1 MVYSYEL
8 EQHLIAGLIKY
19 PESYPLIA
27 AFINQDDFYDKN
39 TIVNRTIYCVLKQAL
54 ESSDALD
61 EVLLAQRVQSL
72 NISFEDNI
80 NISDYIKGLSMRQIS
95 KDGVLSAAKGLK
107 KITVRRE
114 IYNASTEVAKNM
126 KSMASS
132 ASFDDIVGQADKVYN
147 EKVNLYEM
155 GSNKPE
161 NLFDEMEEF
170 IEERGNNPIDQFGL
184 MGPHERVN
192 NLYGSLLRPGNIT
205 VVVARAG
212 VGKTQFC
219 MDFCTKVSAM
229 NDNVPI
235 LHFDNGEMSKEEL
248 IVRQCSAL
256 SGVPMHLLET
266 GRWRQAG
273 AEVIDKVRDTWKKI
287 KNFKFYYYNVAGH
300 SIDSMCNIIRR
311 FYYSEVGRGNQMI
324 FSFDYIKTSY
334 ERQNGASSW
343 ETVGRMVDKFKQLI
357 QKELCFNG
365 SPTVAMLTSVQ
376 SNRLGITNNRRSEN
390 VVDDESIVSLSDQ
403 ITQFCSHLFLLRQ
416 KTMDEIQSE
425 PDGFGTHK
433 LICLK
438 YRWLGQDVHRA
449 LQPVEMPDGSKTK
462 NYINLH
468 MENFNLRECG
478 DLQDMVSHM
487 ESEGVGAML
496 TDGDEVPSF
505 A

>member
-8 EQHLIAGLIKY
+8 EQHLIAGLIKH
-19 PESYPLIA
+19 PQTYPLIA
-27 AFINQDDFYDKN
+27 SFIDASDFFDQN
-39 TIVNRTIYCVLKQAL
+39 TIVNKTIFSVLRQSL
-54 ESSDALD
+54 EKGDALD
-61 EVLLAQRVQSL
+61 EVILTQRVQSL

-80 NISDYIKGLSMRQIS
+80 NISDYIKALSLRQIS
-95 KDGVLSAAKGLK
+95 KDGVLKAAQELK

-114 IYNASTEVAKNM
+114 IHNSSLDVAKSM
-126 KSMASS
+126 KSLSAN
-132 ASFDDIVGQADKVYN
+132 ASFDDIVSQADKIYN
-147 EKVNLYEM
+147 DKINLYEM

-161 NLFDEMEEF
+161 NLFDEMEDF
-170 IEERGNNPIDQFGL
+170 IEERGNNPIDEFGL
-184 MGPHERVN
+184 MGPHQRVN
-192 NLYGSLLRPGNIT
+192 DLYGSLLRPGNIT

-219 MDFCTKVSAM
+219 MDFCTKVSEM
-229 NDNVPI
+229 NNHVPV

-248 IVRQCSAL
+248 IIRQCSAL

-273 AEVIDKVRDTWKKI
+273 DEIISKVRSTWNKI

-300 SIDSMCNIIRR
+300 SIDSMLNIIRR
-311 FYYSEVGRGNQMI
+311 FYFSEIGRGNKMI
-324 FSFDYIKTSY
+324 FSFDYIKTTY

-357 QKELCFNG
+357 QKELCFNDV
-365 SPTVAMLTSVQ
+365 PAVAMLTSVQ
-376 SNRLGITNNRRSEN
+376 SNRLGITNNRSAEN

-425 PDGFGTHK
+425 PENFGTHK

-438 YRWLGQDVHRA
+438 YRWLGKDVHRA
-449 LQPVEMPDGSKTK
+449 LQPVEMPDGSKRK

-468 MENFNLRECG
+468 MENFALEERG
-478 DLQDMVSHM
+478 DLQDLVDHM
-487 ESEGVGAML
+487 DSEGVGAL
-496 TDGDEVPSF
+496 EGF
-505 A
+505 AEELPNI

>member
-8 EQHLIAGLIKY
+8 EQHLLAGLIKY

-27 AFINQDDFYDKN
+27 SFITDKDFFDKN
-39 TIVNRTIYCVLKQAL
+39 SIVNKTIFCVLRQSL
-54 ESSDALD
+54 EASEILD
-61 EVLLAQRVQSL
+61 EVLLSQRVQSL
-72 NISFEDNI
+72 GISFEDNI
-80 NISDYIKGLSMRQIS
+80 NIADYIKALSMRQIS
-95 KDGVLSAAKGLK
+95 KDGVLKAAKELK

-114 IYNASTEVAKNM
+114 IHDASIDVAKSM
-126 KSMASS
+126 KSISS
-132 ASFDDIVGQADKVYN
+132 ASTYDQIVSEADKIYN
-147 EKVNLYEM
+147 EKINLYEI
-155 GSNKPE
+155 GSDNPE
-161 NLFDEMEEF
+161 NLFEEMEEF
-170 IEERGNNPIDQFGL
+170 IEGRGNNPIDEFGL
-184 MGPHERVN
+184 MGPHPRVN
-192 NLYGSLLRPGNIT
+192 ELYGSLLRPGNIT

-219 MDFCTKVSAM
+219 MDFCTKVSAI
-229 NDNVPI
+229 NNNTPI

-273 AEVIDKVRDTWKKI
+273 EEIVNRVRQTWKKI
-287 KNFKFYYYNVAGH
+287 KNFQFYYYNVAGH
-300 SIDSMCNIIRR
+300 SIDSMLNIIRR
-311 FYYSEVGRGNQMI
+311 FYFSEVGRGNRMI
-324 FSFDYIKTSY
+324 FSFDYIKTTY

-365 SPTVAMLTSVQ
+365 APTIAMLTSVQ
-376 SNRLGITNNRRSEN
+376 SNRLGITNNRNSDN

-416 KTMDEIQSE
+416 KTMDEIQNE
-425 PDGFGTHK
+425 PEGFGTHK

-438 YRWLGQDVHRA
+438 YRWLGKDVHRA
-449 LQPVEMPDGSKTK
+449 LQPIEMPDGSKRK

-468 MENFNLRECG
+468 MENFALEERG
-478 DLQDMVSHM
+478 DLQDLVSHM
-487 ESEGVGAML
+487 SSEGVGAAEQFMEDL
-496 TDGDEVPSF
+496 PNI
-505 A
+505 

>member
-8 EQHLIAGLIKY
+8 EQHLIAGLIKH
-19 PESYPLIA
+19 PQTYPLIA
-27 AFINQDDFYDKN
+27 SFIDASDFFDQN
-39 TIVNRTIYCVLKQAL
+39 TIVNKTIFSVLRQSL
-54 ESSDALD
+54 EKGDALD
-61 EVLLAQRVQSL
+61 EVILTQRVQSL

-80 NISDYIKGLSMRQIS
+80 NISDYIKALSLRQIS
-95 KDGVLSAAKGLK
+95 KDGVLKAAQELK

-114 IYNASTEVAKNM
+114 IHNSSLDVAKSM
-126 KSMASS
+126 KSLSAN
-132 ASFDDIVGQADKVYN
+132 ASFDDIVSQADKIYN
-147 EKVNLYEM
+147 DKINLYEM

-161 NLFDEMEEF
+161 NLFDEMEDF
-170 IEERGNNPIDQFGL
+170 IEERGNNPIDEFGL
-184 MGPHERVN
+184 MWPHQRVN
-192 NLYGSLLRPGNIT
+192 DLYGSLLRPGNIT

-219 MDFCTKVSAM
+219 MDFCTKVSEM
-229 NDNVPI
+229 NNHVPV

-248 IVRQCSAL
+248 IIRQCSAL

-273 AEVIDKVRDTWKKI
+273 DEIISKVRSTWNKI

-300 SIDSMCNIIRR
+300 SIDSMLNIIRR
-311 FYYSEVGRGNQMI
+311 FYFSEIGRGNKMI
-324 FSFDYIKTSY
+324 FSFDYIKTTY

-357 QKELCFNG
+357 QKELCFNDV
-365 SPTVAMLTSVQ
+365 PAVAMLTSVQ
-376 SNRLGITNNRRSEN
+376 SNRLGITNNRSAEN

-425 PDGFGTHK
+425 PENFGTHK

-438 YRWLGQDVHRA
+438 YRWLGKDVHRA
-449 LQPVEMPDGSKTK
+449 LQPVEMPDGSKRK

-468 MENFNLRECG
+468 MENFALEERG
-478 DLQDMVSHM
+478 DLQDLVDHM
-487 ESEGVGAML
+487 DSEGVGAL
-496 TDGDEVPSF
+496 EGF
-505 A
+505 AEELPNI

>member
-19 PESYPLIA
+19 PESYALIA
-27 AFINQDDFYDKN
+27 AFIDQDDFFDKN
-39 TIVNRTIYCVLKQAL
+39 TIVNRTIFCVLRQAL
-54 ESSDALD
+54 EASDALD

-80 NISDYIKGLSMRQIS
+80 NIADYIKALSMRQIS
-95 KDGVLSAAKGLK
+95 KDGVVKAAQELK

-114 IYNASTEVAKNM
+114 IHNSSLEVAKNM
-126 KSMASS
+126 KSMAAS
-132 ASFDDIVGQADKVYN
+132 ATFDDIVSEADKIYN
-147 EKVNLYEM
+147 DKVNLYEM
-155 GSNKPE
+155 GSSKPE
-161 NLFDEMEEF
+161 NLFDDMEEF

-192 NLYGSLLRPGNIT
+192 ELYGSLLRPGNIS

-219 MDFCTKVSAM
+219 MDFCTKVSSI
-229 NDNVPI
+229 NNNVPI

-266 GRWRQAG
+266 GRWREAG
-273 AEVIDKVRDTWKKI
+273 QEIVDKVRSTWKKV
-287 KNFKFYYYNVAGH
+287 KDFKFYYYNVAGH
-300 SIDSMCNIIRR
+300 SIESMLNIIRR
-311 FYYSEVGRGNQMI
+311 FYYSEVGRGNPMI
-324 FSFDYIKTSY
+324 FSFDYIKTTY

-365 SPTVAMLTSVQ
+365 APTVAMLTSVQ
-376 SNRLGITNNRRSEN
+376 SNRLGITNNRSADN

-416 KTMDEIQSE
+416 KTMDEIQGE
-425 PDGFGTHK
+425 PEGFGTHK

-438 YRWLGQDVHRA
+438 YRWLGKDVHRA
-449 LQPVEMPDGSKTK
+449 LQPVEMPDGSKRK
-462 NYINLH
+462 NYLNLH
-468 MENFNLRECG
+468 MENFSIQERG
-478 DLQDMVSHM
+478 DLVDMVEHM
-487 ESEGVGAML
+487 EGEGVGAMRDIL
-496 TDGDEVPSF
+496 DDVPNL
-505 A
+505 

>member
-8 EQHLIAGLIKY
+8 EQHLIAGLIKH
-19 PESYPLIA
+19 PQTYPLIA
-27 AFINQDDFYDKN
+27 SFIDPADFFDQN
-39 TIVNRTIYCVLKQAL
+39 TIVNKTIFSVLRQSL
-54 ESSDALD
+54 EKGDALD
-61 EVLLAQRVQSL
+61 EVILTQRVQSL

-80 NISDYIKGLSMRQIS
+80 NISDYIKALSLRQIS
-95 KDGVLSAAKGLK
+95 KDGVLKAAQELK

-114 IYNASTEVAKNM
+114 IHNSSLDVAKSM
-126 KSMASS
+126 KSLSAN
-132 ASFDDIVGQADKVYN
+132 ASFDDIVSQADKIYN
-147 EKVNLYEM
+147 DKINLYEM

-161 NLFDEMEEF
+161 NLFDEMEDF
-170 IEERGNNPIDQFGL
+170 IEERGNNPIDEFGL
-184 MGPHERVN
+184 MGPHQRVN
-192 NLYGSLLRPGNIT
+192 DLYGSLLRPGNIT

-219 MDFCTKVSAM
+219 MDFCTKVSEM
-229 NDNVPI
+229 NNHVPV

-248 IVRQCSAL
+248 IIRQCSAL

-273 AEVIDKVRDTWKKI
+273 DEVINKVRSTWNKI

-300 SIDSMCNIIRR
+300 SIDSMLNIIRR
-311 FYYSEVGRGNQMI
+311 FYFSEIGRGNKMI
-324 FSFDYIKTSY
+324 FSFDYIKTTY

-357 QKELCFNG
+357 QKELCFNDV
-365 SPTVAMLTSVQ
+365 PAVAMLTSVQ
-376 SNRLGITNNRRSEN
+376 SNRLGITNNRSAEN

-425 PDGFGTHK
+425 PENFGTHK

-438 YRWLGQDVHRA
+438 YRWLGKDVHRA
-449 LQPVEMPDGSKTK
+449 LQPVEMPDGSKRK

-468 MENFNLRECG
+468 MENFALEERG
-478 DLQDMVSHM
+478 DLQDLVDHM
-487 ESEGVGAML
+487 DSEGVGAL
-496 TDGDEVPSF
+496 EGF
-505 A
+505 AEELPNI

>member
-8 EQHLIAGLIKY
+8 EQHLIAGLIKH
-19 PESYPLIA
+19 PQTYPLIA
-27 AFINQDDFYDKN
+27 SFIDASDFFDQN
-39 TIVNRTIYCVLKQAL
+39 TIVNKTIFSVLRQSL
-54 ESSDALD
+54 EKGDALD
-61 EVLLAQRVQSL
+61 EVILTQRVQSL

-80 NISDYIKGLSMRQIS
+80 NISDYIKALSLRQIS
-95 KDGVLSAAKGLK
+95 KDGVLKAAQELK

-114 IYNASTEVAKNM
+114 IHNSSLEVAKSM
-126 KSMASS
+126 KSLSAN
-132 ASFDDIVGQADKVYN
+132 ASFDDIVSQADKIYN
-147 EKVNLYEM
+147 DKINLYEM

-161 NLFDEMEEF
+161 NLFDEMEDF
-170 IEERGNNPIDQFGL
+170 IEERGNNPIDEFGL
-184 MGPHERVN
+184 MGPHQRVN
-192 NLYGSLLRPGNIT
+192 ELYGSLLRPGNIT

-219 MDFCTKVSAM
+219 MDFCTKVSEM
-229 NDNVPI
+229 NNNVPV

-248 IVRQCSAL
+248 IIRQCSAL

-273 AEVIDKVRDTWKKI
+273 EDIINKVRNTWNKI

-300 SIDSMCNIIRR
+300 SIDSMLNIIRR
-311 FYYSEVGRGNQMI
+311 FYFSEIGRGNKMI
-324 FSFDYIKTSY
+324 FSFDYIKTTY

-357 QKELCFNG
+357 QKELCFNDV
-365 SPTVAMLTSVQ
+365 PAVAMLTSVQ
-376 SNRLGITNNRRSEN
+376 SNRLGITNNRSAEN

-425 PDGFGTHK
+425 PENFGTHK

-438 YRWLGQDVHRA
+438 YRWLGKDVHRA
-449 LQPVEMPDGSKTK
+449 LQPVEMPDGSKRK

-468 MENFNLRECG
+468 MENFALEEKG
-478 DLQDMVSHM
+478 DLQDLVDHM
-487 ESEGVGAML
+487 DSEGVGAL
-496 TDGDEVPSF
+496 EGF
-505 A
+505 AEELPNI

>member
-8 EQHLIAGLIKY
+8 EQHLIAGLIKH
-19 PESYPLIA
+19 PQTYPLIA
-27 AFINQDDFYDKN
+27 SFIDPSDFFDQN
-39 TIVNRTIYCVLKQAL
+39 TIVNKTIFSVLRQSL
-54 ESSDALD
+54 EKGDALD
-61 EVLLAQRVQSL
+61 EVILTQRVQSL

-80 NISDYIKGLSMRQIS
+80 NISDYIKALSLRQIS
-95 KDGVLSAAKGLK
+95 KDGVLKAAQELK

-114 IYNASTEVAKNM
+114 IHNSSLDVAKSM
-126 KSMASS
+126 KSLSAD
-132 ASFDDIVGQADKVYN
+132 ASFDEIVSQADKIYN
-147 EKVNLYEM
+147 DKINLYEM

-161 NLFDEMEEF
+161 NLFEEMEDF
-170 IEERGNNPIDQFGL
+170 IEERGNNPIDEFGL
-184 MGPHERVN
+184 MGPHQRVN
-192 NLYGSLLRPGNIT
+192 DLYGSLLRPGNIT

-219 MDFCTKVSAM
+219 MDFCTKVSEM
-229 NDNVPI
+229 NNNVPV

-248 IVRQCSAL
+248 IIRQCSAL
-256 SGVPMHLLET
+256 SGIPMHLLET

-273 AEVIDKVRDTWKKI
+273 DDVINKVRSTWNKI

-300 SIDSMCNIIRR
+300 SIDSMLNIIRR
-311 FYYSEVGRGNQMI
+311 FYFSEIGRGNKMI
-324 FSFDYIKTSY
+324 FSFDYIKTTY

-357 QKELCFNG
+357 QKELCFNDV
-365 SPTVAMLTSVQ
+365 PAVAMLTSVQ
-376 SNRLGITNNRRSEN
+376 SNRLGITNNRSAEN

-425 PDGFGTHK
+425 PENFGTHK

-438 YRWLGQDVHRA
+438 YRWLGKDVHRA
-449 LQPVEMPDGSKTK
+449 LQPVEMPDGSKRK

-468 MENFNLRECG
+468 MENFALEEKG
-478 DLQDMVSHM
+478 DLQDLVDHM
-487 ESEGVGAML
+487 DSEGVGAL
-496 TDGDEVPSF
+496 EGFSEELPNI
-505 A
+505 

>member
-8 EQHLIAGLIKY
+8 EQHLIAGLIKF

-27 AFINQDDFYDKN
+27 SFIDDKDFFNKN
-39 TIVNRTIYCVLKQAL
+39 TIVNKTIFCILRQSL
-54 ESSDALD
+54 EKGEALD
-61 EVLLAQRVQSL
+61 EVILTQRVKSL

-80 NISDYIKGLSMRQIS
+80 NVSDYIKALSMRQIS
-95 KDGVLSAAKGLK
+95 KDGVIKAAQELK

-114 IYNASTEVAKNM
+114 IHDSSLEVAKNM
-126 KSMASS
+126 KSLSSS
-132 ASFDDIVGQADKVYN
+132 ASFDDIVSEADKIYN
-147 EKVNLYEM
+147 DKVNLYEI
-155 GSNKPE
+155 GSIKPE
-161 NLFDEMEEF
+161 NLFEEMEDF
-170 IEERGNNPIDQFGL
+170 IEDRGNNPIDEFGL
-184 MGPHERVN
+184 MGPHQRVN
-192 NLYGSLLRPGNIT
+192 ELYGSLLRPGNIT

-219 MDFCTKVSAM
+219 MDFCTKVSAI
-229 NDNVPI
+229 NNNTPV

-248 IVRQCSAL
+248 IIRQCSAI

-273 AEVIDKVRDTWKKI
+273 EEVVNKVRQTWNKI
-287 KNFKFYYYNVAGH
+287 KNLKFYYYNVAGH
-300 SIDSMCNIIRR
+300 SIDSMLNIIRR
-311 FYYSEVGRGNQMI
+311 FYYSEIGRGNKMI
-324 FSFDYIKTSY
+324 FSFDYIKTTY

-357 QKELCFNG
+357 QKELCFNDA
-365 SPTVAMLTSVQ
+365 PTVAMLTSVQ
-376 SNRLGITNNRRSEN
+376 SNRLGITNNRSAEN

-425 PDGFGTHK
+425 PEGFGTHK

-438 YRWLGQDVHRA
+438 YRWLGKDVHRA
-449 LQPVEMPDGSKTK
+449 LQPVEMPDGSKRK

-468 MENFNLRECG
+468 MENFALEERG
-478 DLQDMVSHM
+478 DLQDLVDHM
-487 ESEGVGAML
+487 DSEGVEAVEGFL
-496 TDGDEVPSF
+496 EELPNI
-505 A
+505 

>member
-8 EQHLIAGLIKY
+8 EQHLIAGLIKH
-19 PESYPLIA
+19 PQTYPLIA
-27 AFINQDDFYDKN
+27 SFIDPSDFFDQN
-39 TIVNRTIYCVLKQAL
+39 TIVNKTIFSVLRQSL
-54 ESSDALD
+54 EKGDALD
-61 EVLLAQRVQSL
+61 EVILTQRVQSL

-80 NISDYIKGLSMRQIS
+80 NISDYIKALSLRQIS
-95 KDGVLSAAKGLK
+95 KDGVLKAAQELK

-114 IYNASTEVAKNM
+114 IHNSSLDVAKSM
-126 KSMASS
+126 KSLSAN
-132 ASFDDIVGQADKVYN
+132 ASFDEIVSQADKIYN
-147 EKVNLYEM
+147 DKINLYEM

-161 NLFDEMEEF
+161 NLFDEMEDF
-170 IEERGNNPIDQFGL
+170 IEERGNNPIDEFGL
-184 MGPHERVN
+184 MGPHQRVN
-192 NLYGSLLRPGNIT
+192 DLYGSLLRPGNIT

-219 MDFCTKVSAM
+219 MDFCTKVSEM
-229 NDNVPI
+229 NNNVPV

-248 IVRQCSAL
+248 IIRQCSAL
-256 SGVPMHLLET
+256 SGIPMHLLET

-273 AEVIDKVRDTWKKI
+273 DDVINKVRSTWNKI

-300 SIDSMCNIIRR
+300 SIDSMLNIIRR
-311 FYYSEVGRGNQMI
+311 FYFSEIGRGNKMI
-324 FSFDYIKTSY
+324 FSFDYIKTTY

-357 QKELCFNG
+357 QKELCFNDV
-365 SPTVAMLTSVQ
+365 PAVAMLTSVQ
-376 SNRLGITNNRRSEN
+376 SNRLGITNNRSAEN

-425 PDGFGTHK
+425 PENFGTHK

-438 YRWLGQDVHRA
+438 YRWLGKDVHRA
-449 LQPVEMPDGSKTK
+449 LQPVEMPDGSKRK

-468 MENFNLRECG
+468 MENFALEERG
-478 DLQDMVSHM
+478 DLQDLVDHM
-487 ESEGVGAML
+487 DSEGVGAL
-496 TDGDEVPSF
+496 EGFSEELPNI
-505 A
+505 

>member
-27 AFINQDDFYDKN
+27 SFIDEKDFFDNN
-39 TIVNRTIYCVLKQAL
+39 TIVNKTIFCVLRQSLEQA
-54 ESSDALD
+54 ESLD
-61 EVLLAQRVQSL
+61 EVILTQRVQSL

-80 NISDYIKGLSMRQIS
+80 NIADYIKALSLRQIS
-95 KDGVLSAAKGLK
+95 KEGVLKAAQELK

-114 IYNASTEVAKNM
+114 IHNSSLEVAKNM
-126 KSMASS
+126 KSLSSS
-132 ASFDDIVGQADKVYN
+132 ASFDDIVSEADKIYN
-147 EKVNLYEM
+147 DKVNLYEM

-161 NLFDEMEEF
+161 NLFDEMEDF
-170 IEERGNNPIDQFGL
+170 IEERGNNPIDEFGL

-192 NLYGSLLRPGNIT
+192 DLYGSLLRPGNIT

-219 MDFCTKVSAM
+219 MDFCTKVSSI
-229 NDNVPI
+229 NGHVPV

-248 IVRQCSAL
+248 IIRQCSAL

-273 AEVIDKVRDTWKKI
+273 PEIVDKVRQTWNKI

-300 SIDSMCNIIRR
+300 SIDSMLNIIRR
-311 FYYSEVGRGNQMI
+311 FYYSEIGRGNKMI
-324 FSFDYIKTSY
+324 FSFDYIKTTY

-357 QKELCFNG
+357 QKELCFNDA
-365 SPTVAMLTSVQ
+365 PTVAMLTSVQ
-376 SNRLGITNNRRSEN
+376 SNRLGITNNRSAEN

-425 PDGFGTHK
+425 PEGFGTHK

-438 YRWLGQDVHRA
+438 YRWLGKDVHRA
-449 LQPVEMPDGSKTK
+449 LQPVEMPDGSKRK

-468 MENFNLRECG
+468 MENFALEERG
-478 DLQDMVSHM
+478 DLQDLVDHM
-487 ESEGVGAML
+487 DSEGVEAVQGFMEEL
-496 TDGDEVPSF
+496 PNI
-505 A
+505 

>member
-8 EQHLIAGLIKY
+8 EQHLLAGLIKY

-27 AFINQDDFYDKN
+27 SFITDKDFFDKN
-39 TIVNRTIYCVLKQAL
+39 SIVNKTIFCVLRQSL
-54 ESSDALD
+54 EASEILD
-61 EVLLAQRVQSL
+61 EVILSQRVQSL
-72 NISFEDNI
+72 GISFEDNI
-80 NISDYIKGLSMRQIS
+80 NIADYIKALSMRQIS
-95 KDGVLSAAKGLK
+95 KDGVLKAAKELK

-114 IYNASTEVAKNM
+114 IYEASIDVAQNM
-126 KSMASS
+126 KSISS
-132 ASFDDIVGQADKVYN
+132 ASTYDEIVSEADKIYN
-147 EKVNLYEM
+147 EKINLYEI
-155 GSNKPE
+155 GSNNPE
-161 NLFDEMEEF
+161 NLFDEMEQF
-170 IEERGNNPIDQFGL
+170 IEERGNNPIDEFGL
-184 MGPHERVN
+184 MGPHQRVN
-192 NLYGSLLRPGNIT
+192 ELYGSLLRPGNIT

-219 MDFCTKVSAM
+219 MDFCTKVSAI
-229 NDNVPI
+229 NNNTPI

-273 AEVIDKVRDTWKKI
+273 EEVVNKVRQTWSKI
-287 KNFKFYYYNVAGH
+287 KNFQFFYYNVAGH
-300 SIDSMCNIIRR
+300 SIDSMLNIIRR
-311 FYYSEVGRGNQMI
+311 FYYSEVGRGNRMI
-324 FSFDYIKTSY
+324 FSFDYIKTTY

-376 SNRLGITNNRRSEN
+376 SNRLGITNNRNSDN

-416 KTMDEIQSE
+416 KTMDEIQNE
-425 PDGFGTHK
+425 PEGFGTHK
-433 LICLK
+433 FICLK
-438 YRWLGQDVHRA
+438 YRWLGKDVHRA
-449 LQPVEMPDGSKTK
+449 LQPIEMPDGSKRK

-468 MENFNLRECG
+468 MENFSIEERG
-478 DLQDMVSHM
+478 DLEDLVGHLN
-487 ESEGVGAML
+487 SEGVGAAEQFMEDL
-496 TDGDEVPSF
+496 PNI
-505 A
+505 

>member
-27 AFINQDDFYDKN
+27 SFIDEKDFFDNN
-39 TIVNRTIYCVLKQAL
+39 TIVNKTIFCVLRQSLEQA
-54 ESSDALD
+54 ESLD
-61 EVLLAQRVQSL
+61 EVILTQRVQSL

-80 NISDYIKGLSMRQIS
+80 NIADYIKALSLRQIS
-95 KDGVLSAAKGLK
+95 KEGVLKAAQELK

-114 IYNASTEVAKNM
+114 IHNSSLQVAKNM
-126 KSMASS
+126 KSLSSS
-132 ASFDDIVGQADKVYN
+132 ASFDDIVSEADKIYN
-147 EKVNLYEM
+147 DKVNLYEI

-161 NLFDEMEEF
+161 NLFDEMEDF
-170 IEERGNNPIDQFGL
+170 IEDRGNNPIDEFGL
-184 MGPHERVN
+184 MGPHQRVN
-192 NLYGSLLRPGNIT
+192 ELYGSLLRPGNIT

-219 MDFCTKVSAM
+219 MDFCTKVSSI
-229 NDNVPI
+229 NGHVPV

-248 IVRQCSAL
+248 IIRQCSAL

-273 AEVIDKVRDTWKKI
+273 QEIVDKVRHTWNKI

-300 SIDSMCNIIRR
+300 SIDSMLNIIRR
-311 FYYSEVGRGNQMI
+311 FYYSEIGRGNKMI
-324 FSFDYIKTSY
+324 FSFDYIKTTY

-357 QKELCFNG
+357 QKELCFNDA
-365 SPTVAMLTSVQ
+365 PTVAMLTSVQ
-376 SNRLGITNNRRSEN
+376 SNRLGITNNRSAEN

-425 PDGFGTHK
+425 PEGFGTHK

-438 YRWLGQDVHRA
+438 YRWLGKDVHRA
-449 LQPVEMPDGSKTK
+449 LQPVEMPDGSKRK

-468 MENFNLRECG
+468 MENFALEERG
-478 DLQDMVSHM
+478 DLQDLVDHM
-487 ESEGVGAML
+487 DSEGVEAAQGFMEEL
-496 TDGDEVPSF
+496 PNI
-505 A
+505 

>member
-1 MVYSYEL
+1 MIYSYEL
-8 EQHLIAGLIKY
+8 EQHLIGGLIKF
-19 PESYPLIA
+19 PEAYPLIA
-27 AFINQDDFYDKN
+27 AFIDEKDFFDGN
-39 TIVNRTIYCVLKQAL
+39 TTVNKTIFCVLRQSL

-61 EVLLAQRVQSL
+61 EVLLSQRVQSL

-80 NISDYIKGLSMRQIS
+80 NIADYIKALSMRQIS
-95 KDGVLSAAKGLK
+95 KDGVVKAAKELK
-107 KITVRRE
+107 KLTVRRE
-114 IYNASTEVAKNM
+114 IHNSALDVAKSM
-126 KSMASS
+126 KSIASS
-132 ASFDDIVGQADKVYN
+132 SSFDDIVGEADKVYN
-147 EKVNLYEM
+147 DKINLYEI
-155 GSNKPE
+155 GSSNPE
-161 NLFDEMEEF
+161 NLFEDMEDF

-184 MGPHERVN
+184 MGPHKRVN
-192 NLYGSLLRPGNIT
+192 ECYGSLLRPGNIT

-219 MDFCTKVSAM
+219 MDFCTKVSSM
-229 NDNVPI
+229 NNNVPI

-256 SGVPMHLLET
+256 SGVPMNLLET

-273 AEVIDKVRDTWKKI
+273 DEIINKVRETWTKI
-287 KNFKFYYYNVAGH
+287 KGLKFYYYNVAGH
-300 SIDSMCNIIRR
+300 SIESMINIIRR
-311 FYYSEVGRGNQMI
+311 FYFSEIGRGNQMI

-357 QKELCFNG
+357 QKELCFNDG
-365 SPTVAMLTSVQ
+365 PVVSMLTSVQ
-376 SNRLGITNNRRSEN
+376 SNRLGITNNRSSDN

-425 PDGFGTHK
+425 SEGFGTHK

-438 YRWLGQDVHRA
+438 YRWLGEDVHRA
-449 LQPVEMPDGSKTK
+449 LQPVEMPDGTKRK

-468 MENFNLRECG
+468 MENFNIEERG
-478 DLQDMVSHM
+478 DLQDLVSHM
-487 ESEGVGAML
+487 ESEGVGAVEGFMEEL
-496 TDGDEVPSF
+496 PNI
-505 A
+505 

>member
-19 PESYPLIA
+19 PESYPLVA
-27 AFINQDDFYDKN
+27 AFIDQNDFFDKN
-39 TIVNRTIYCVLKQAL
+39 TIVNRTIFCVLRQAL
-54 ESSDALD
+54 EAGDALD

-80 NISDYIKGLSMRQIS
+80 NIADYIKALSMRQIS
-95 KDGVLSAAKGLK
+95 KDGVLKAAQELK

-114 IYNASTEVAKNM
+114 IHDSSIEVAKNM
-126 KSMASS
+126 KTLSSS
-132 ASFDDIVGQADKVYN
+132 ATFDDIVSEADKIYN
-147 EKVNLYEM
+147 DKVNLYEI

-161 NLFDEMEEF
+161 NLFDDMEEF

-192 NLYGSLLRPGNIT
+192 ELYGSLLRPGNIT

-219 MDFCTKVSAM
+219 MDFCTKVSSI
-229 NDNVPI
+229 NNNVPI

-273 AEVIDKVRDTWKKI
+273 EEIVQKVRDTWSRVKD
-287 KNFKFYYYNVAGH
+287 FKFYYYNVAGH
-300 SIDSMCNIIRR
+300 SIDSMLNIIRR
-311 FYYSEVGRGNQMI
+311 FYYSEVGRGNPMI
-324 FSFDYIKTSY
+324 FSFDYIKTTY

-365 SPTVAMLTSVQ
+365 APTVAMLTSVQ
-376 SNRLGITNNRRSEN
+376 SNRLGITNNRSSDN

-416 KTMDEIQSE
+416 KTMDEIQEE
-425 PDGFGTHK
+425 PEGFGTHK

-438 YRWLGQDVHRA
+438 YRWLGRDVHRA
-449 LQPVEMPDGSKTK
+449 LQPVEMPDGTKRK
-462 NYINLH
+462 NYLNLH
-468 MENFNLRECG
+468 MENFSIQERG
-478 DLQDMVSHM
+478 DLQDMVEHM
-487 ESEGVGAML
+487 DSEGVGVLHQTAN
-496 TDGDEVPSF
+496 EVPDL
-505 A
+505 

>member
-8 EQHLIAGLIKY
+8 EQHLLAGLIKH

-27 AFINQDDFYDKN
+27 SFITEKDFFSSN
-39 TIVNRTIYCVLKQAL
+39 SIVNKTVFCVLRQSL
-54 ESSDALD
+54 EAAEVLD
-61 EVLLAQRVQSL
+61 EVLLSQRVQSL
-72 NISFEDNI
+72 GMSFEDNI
-80 NISDYIKGLSMRQIS
+80 NISDYIKALSMRQIS
-95 KDGVLSAAKGLK
+95 KEGVAKTAKELK

-114 IYNASTEVAKNM
+114 IHDASIDVAKSM
-126 KSMASS
+126 KSISS
-132 ASFDDIVGQADKVYN
+132 GSTYDQIVSEADKIYN
-147 EKVNLYEM
+147 EKINLYEI
-155 GSNKPE
+155 GSENPE
-161 NLFDEMEEF
+161 NIFEGMEDF
-170 IEERGNNPIDQFGL
+170 IEERGNNPIDEFGL

-192 NLYGSLLRPGNIT
+192 ELYGSLLRPGNIT

-219 MDFCTKVSAM
+219 MDFCTKVSEK
-229 NDNVPI
+229 NNHVPI

-273 AEVIDKVRDTWKKI
+273 EEIVNKVRQTWKKI

-300 SIDSMCNIIRR
+300 SIESMINIIRR
-311 FYYSEVGRGNQMI
+311 FYFSEVGRGNKMI

-334 ERQNGASSW
+334 ERQNGVSSW
-343 ETVGRMVDKFKQLI
+343 ESVGRMVDKFKQLI
-357 QKELCFNG
+357 QKELCFNEG
-365 SPTVAMLTSVQ
+365 PVVSMLTSVQ
-376 SNRLGITNNRRSEN
+376 SNRLGITNNRNSDN

-425 PDGFGTHK
+425 PEDFGTHK

-438 YRWLGQDVHRA
+438 YRWLGKDVHRA
-449 LQPVEMPDGSKTK
+449 LQPVEMPDGSKRK

-468 MENFNLRECG
+468 MENFNLEEKG
-478 DLQDMVSHM
+478 DLQDLVDNIN
-487 ESEGVGAML
+487 SEGVQAVEDFL
-496 TDGDEVPSF
+496 EELPNI
-505 A
+505 

>member
-8 EQHLIAGLIKY
+8 EQHLIAGLIKF

-27 AFINQDDFYDKN
+27 SFIDDKDFFNKN
-39 TIVNRTIYCVLKQAL
+39 TIVNKTIFCILRQSL
-54 ESSDALD
+54 EKGEALD
-61 EVLLAQRVQSL
+61 EVILTQRVKSL

-80 NISDYIKGLSMRQIS
+80 NISDYIKALSMRQIS
-95 KDGVLSAAKGLK
+95 KDGVIKAAQELK

-114 IYNASTEVAKNM
+114 IHDSSLEVAKNM
-126 KSMASS
+126 KSLSSS
-132 ASFDDIVGQADKVYN
+132 ASFDDIVSEADKIYN
-147 EKVNLYEM
+147 DKVNLYEI
-155 GSNKPE
+155 GSIKPE
-161 NLFDEMEEF
+161 NLFEEMENF
-170 IEERGNNPIDQFGL
+170 IEDRGNNPIDEFGL
-184 MGPHERVN
+184 MGPHQRVN
-192 NLYGSLLRPGNIT
+192 ELYGSLLRPGNIT

-219 MDFCTKVSAM
+219 MDFCTKVSAI
-229 NDNVPI
+229 NNNTPV

-248 IVRQCSAL
+248 IIRQCSAI

-273 AEVIDKVRDTWKKI
+273 EEVVNKVRQTWNKI
-287 KNFKFYYYNVAGH
+287 KNLKFYYYNVAGH
-300 SIDSMCNIIRR
+300 SIDSMLNIIRR
-311 FYYSEVGRGNQMI
+311 FYYSEIGRGNKMI
-324 FSFDYIKTSY
+324 FSFDYIKTTY

-357 QKELCFNG
+357 QKELCFNDA
-365 SPTVAMLTSVQ
+365 PTVAMLTSVQ
-376 SNRLGITNNRRSEN
+376 SNRLGITNNRSAEN

-425 PDGFGTHK
+425 PEGFGTHK

-438 YRWLGQDVHRA
+438 YRWLGKDVHRA
-449 LQPVEMPDGSKTK
+449 LQPVEMPDGSKRK

-468 MENFNLRECG
+468 MENFALEERG
-478 DLQDMVSHM
+478 DLQDLVDHM
-487 ESEGVGAML
+487 DSEGVEAVEGFL
-496 TDGDEVPSF
+496 EELPNI
-505 A
+505 

>member
-19 PESYPLIA
+19 PKSYPLIA
-27 AFINQDDFYDKN
+27 SFIDEKDFFDDN
-39 TIVNRTIYCVLKQAL
+39 TIVNKTIFCVLRQSLEQA
-54 ESSDALD
+54 ESLD
-61 EVLLAQRVQSL
+61 EVILTQRVQSL

-80 NISDYIKGLSMRQIS
+80 NIADYIKALSLRQIS
-95 KDGVLSAAKGLK
+95 KEGVLKAAQELK

-114 IYNASTEVAKNM
+114 IHNSSLEVAKSM
-126 KSMASS
+126 KSLSTS
-132 ASFDDIVGQADKVYN
+132 ASFDDIVSEADKIYN
-147 EKVNLYEM
+147 DKVNLYEM

-161 NLFDEMEEF
+161 NLFEEMEDF
-170 IEERGNNPIDQFGL
+170 IEERGNNPIDEFGL

-192 NLYGSLLRPGNIT
+192 ELYGSLLRPGNIT

-219 MDFCTKVSAM
+219 MDFCTKVSSM
-229 NDNVPI
+229 NNHVPV

-248 IVRQCSAL
+248 IIRQCSAL

-273 AEVIDKVRDTWKKI
+273 EEVVNKVRQTWNKI

-300 SIDSMCNIIRR
+300 SIDSMLNIIRR
-311 FYYSEVGRGNQMI
+311 FYYSEIGRGNKMI
-324 FSFDYIKTSY
+324 FSFDYIKTTY

-357 QKELCFNG
+357 QKELCFNDA
-365 SPTVAMLTSVQ
+365 PTVAMLTSVQ
-376 SNRLGITNNRRSEN
+376 SNRLGITNNRSAEN

-425 PDGFGTHK
+425 PEGFGTHK

-438 YRWLGQDVHRA
+438 YRWLGKDVHRA
-449 LQPVEMPDGSKTK
+449 LQPVEMPDGSKRK

-468 MENFNLRECG
+468 MENFALEERG
-478 DLQDMVSHM
+478 DLQDLVDHM
-487 ESEGVGAML
+487 DSEGVEAVQGFMEEL
-496 TDGDEVPSF
+496 PNI
-505 A
+505 